1 MGHGKDKD
9 LSMKPI
15 VSIKIALDCLMI
27 LLLPVLMAYMLV
39 GETAHEYLG
48 ILMMLCFSAHIFL
61 NRKWYRSLFRG
72 RYSPSRIFQTGINGL
87 LIVMMLGMMISGIIL
102 SKHAFVFL
110 NIQEGMAFA
119 RILHMLTAYWGFVLM
134 SLHLGLH
141 GEMFLGMIRNRTKV
155 SASGLQK
162 ILLKIP
168 AAAVVLYGLYT
179 LVKTDLLSHM
189 FLKNTFIFFDFE
201 RPLFLFFSDYLA
213 MMGMWAVAGHYL
225 SGALRKKSRLNKK
238 ILRSLLQHNLIIFP
252 ESYE

>member
-1 MGHGKDKD
+1 MGHGNDKD

-15 VSIKIALDCLMI
+15 VRIKIALDCLMV

-39 GETAHEYLG
+39 GEAAHEYLG
-48 ILMMLCFSAHIFL
+48 ILMMLCFSSHIVL
-61 NRKWYRSLFRG
+61 NRKWYKSLFRG
-72 RYSPSRIFQTGINGL
+72 RYSPYRIFQTGINGL
-87 LIVMMLGMMISGIIL
+87 LIIMMLGMMISGIML

-119 RILHMLTAYWGFVLM
+119 RILHMLTAYWGFAIM

-141 GEMFLGMIRNRTKV
+141 GEMFLGMIRNRTRV

-162 ILLKIP
+162 NFLKIP
-168 AAAVVLYGLYT
+168 AAAVVLYGLFI
-179 LVKTDLLSHM
+179 LVKTDLLAYM

-225 SGALRKKSRLNKK
+225 TGALCIRSRLNK
-238 ILRSLLQHNLIIFP
+238 RNLAD
-252 ESYE
+252 SSAA